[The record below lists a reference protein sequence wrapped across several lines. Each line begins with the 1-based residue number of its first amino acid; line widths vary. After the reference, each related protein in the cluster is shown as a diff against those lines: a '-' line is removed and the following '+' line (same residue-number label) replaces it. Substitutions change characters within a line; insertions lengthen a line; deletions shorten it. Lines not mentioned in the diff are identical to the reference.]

1 MGNWKLVGIAS
12 FSVNVSLFCANK
24 KATLKEGEIDDGFN
38 LDDEVSSVVV
48 VSCVLSTSQS
58 ISSVCRSFSHWKYLL
73 CSTIKA
79 KIFLFQILNL
89 RFSKDLRV
97 QEIRRLLQSS
107 KPVTVNVV
115 QKPEVRYVSSLLAIC
130 LHAILP
136 LFDRPCDWNIVL
148 WPISTLSCARSLIG
162 CYFGANTLI
171 RAMTNQKRRLHS
183 SPWCCVIIDFFFSGW
198 TQGRTYVRLPVLGGK
213 CCSWASENRS
223 LVAQWT
229 RKVASEDLWV
239 WMES

>member
-1 MGNWKLVGIAS
+1 MQHVSHVWPPSCDVFWHVAIMGNWKLVGIAS

-24 KATLKEGEIDDGFN
+24 KATLKEGETDDGFN

-48 VSCVLSTSQS
+48 VSCDFSTSQS
-58 ISSVCRSFSHWKYLL
+58 ISSVCRSFSYWKYLL

-136 LFDRPCDWNIVL
+136 LFDRPCD
-148 WPISTLSCARSLIG
+148 
-162 CYFGANTLI
+162 
-171 RAMTNQKRRLHS
+171 
-183 SPWCCVIIDFFFSGW
+183 
-198 TQGRTYVRLPVLGGK
+198 
-213 CCSWASENRS
+213 
-223 LVAQWT
+223 
-229 RKVASEDLWV
+229 
-239 WMES
+239 